1 MIVADSSVWIDH
13 LNNDVT
19 RPVSLLRRVIQT
31 GEEPILVGD
40 LVLCKVLQGLR
51 NERESRVVETALRQ
65 FQIVEMLNAEI
76 AVKSAANFR
85 LLRDKGITIRKTID
99 MIIGTYC
106 IEQRY
111 ALLHDDRDFDPMAR
125 HLGLRVLSP

>member
-31 GEEPILVGD
+31 GEELILVGD

-111 ALLHDDRDFDPMAR
+111 ALLHDDRDFEPMIR
-125 HLGLRVLSP
+125 HLGLRAL

>member
-31 GEEPILVGD
+31 GEELILVGD
-40 LVLCKVLQGLR
+40 LVLCEVLQGLR

-111 ALLHDDRDFDPMAR
+111 ALLHDDRDFEPMIR
-125 HLGLRVLSP
+125 HLGLRAL